1 MALYHHGL
9 SKPPRNQRRRRWWA
23 VAVLV
28 LSALVGPFV
37 VAGAVQGWVAGDVPE
52 ALMLT
57 LVSILCLSGVGSA
70 VWGFVDS
77 FRGEGPRDGPE
88 GGRRQPSR

>member
-1 MALYHHGL
+1 MALYHYGL
-9 SKPPRNQRRRRWWA
+9 SKPPRDQRRRRWWA

-28 LSALVGPFV
+28 LCALVGPFV
-37 VAGAVQGWVAGDVPE
+37 VAGAVQAWLAGDVAE
-52 ALMLT
+52 ALMQT

-77 FRGEGPRDGPE
+77 FRGERLPDGGPG
-88 GGRRQPSR
+88 QPSR

>member
-1 MALYHHGL
+1 MALYHYGL
-9 SKPPRNQRRRRWWA
+9 SKPPRDQRRRRWWA

-28 LSALVGPFV
+28 LCALVSPFV
-37 VAGAVQGWVAGDVPE
+37 VAGAVQAWLAGDAAE

-77 FRGEGPRDGPE
+77 FRGERPPDGGPG
-88 GGRRQPSR
+88 QPSR

>member
-1 MALYHHGL
+1 MALYHYGL
-9 SKPPRNQRRRRWWA
+9 SKPPRDQRRRRWWA

-28 LSALVGPFV
+28 LCALVGPFV
-37 VAGAVQGWVAGDVPE
+37 VAGAVQAWVAADVAE

-70 VWGFVDS
+70 VWGLVDS
-77 FRGEGPRDGPE
+77 FRGERPPDVPDGGPG
-88 GGRRQPSR
+88 QPSR